1 MSYKVEP
8 EVNDPLPDQSL
19 IESIQNQQAW
29 AFEALYERY
38 ESALRRHLC
47 HIVDNETAAEDLLQ
61 ETFLRVWM
69 RAGQWSGQGAVKGWL
84 FRIATNLAL
93 NHLRTRR
100 RRPEQPLELP
110 DTIVE
115 DEDDLPDTPA
125 WLVDTASLGPEAVV
139 EQVEQGARLLQV
151 LQDLPEEK
159 RELLHLVHQMELS
172 LREAADELGIPEGTA
187 KSRLYYA
194 REQLKHGLQAEQE

>member
-1 MSYKVEP
+1 MSQ
-8 EVNDPLPDQSL
+8 PLPDQTL
-19 IESIQNQQAW
+19 IESIQAQQAW

-38 ESALRRHLC
+38 AAAIRRHLC
-47 HIVDNETAAEDLLQ
+47 HIVQDEPAAEDLLQ
-61 ETFLRVWM
+61 ETFLRVWT
-69 RAGQWSGQGAVKGWL
+69 RSNQWNGQGAVKGWL

-93 NHLRTRR
+93 NHLRSRR

-110 DTIVE
+110 EMMVD
-115 DEDDLPDTPA
+115 DDDLPDTPA

-139 EQVEQGARLLQV
+139 EQVEQGARLQKIIR
-151 LQDLPEEK
+151 DLPDEK
-159 RELLHLVHQMELS
+159 RELLRLVHQMELS

-194 REQLKHGLQAEQE
+194 REQVKHGLQVEQE

>member
-1 MSYKVEP
+1 MSYKVELH
-8 EVNDPLPDQSL
+8 VIDPLSDQTL
-19 IESIQNQQAW
+19 IESIQNQQGW
-29 AFEALYERY
+29 AFEALFERY
-38 ESALRRHLC
+38 EGAVRRHLSN
-47 HIVDNETAAEDLLQ
+47 IVVDEPAAEDLLQ
-61 ETFLRVWM
+61 ETFLRVWTH
-69 RAGQWSGQGAVKGWL
+69 AGQWRGQGSVKGWL

-110 DTIVE
+110 DTMM
-115 DEDDLPDTPA
+115 DDDDLPDTPA

-139 EQVEQGARLLQV
+139 EQVEQGARLQ
-151 LQDLPEEK
+151 QIIRDLPDEK
-159 RELLHLVHQMELS
+159 RELLRLVHQMELS

-194 REQLKHGLQAEQE
+194 RAQVKNGLQAEQE

>member
-1 MSYKVEP
+1 VSYKVEP
-8 EVNDPLPDQSL
+8 NVNDPQTDQTL

-29 AFEALYERY
+29 AFEVLYERY
-38 ESALRRHLC
+38 DAAVRRHLGN
-47 HIVDNETAAEDLLQ
+47 IVGEEPAAEDLLQ
-61 ETFLRVWM
+61 ETFLRVWTH
-69 RAGQWSGQGAVKGWL
+69 AGQWRGQGAVKGWL

-110 DTIVE
+110 DTLV
-115 DEDDLPDTPA
+115 DDDDLPDTPA
-125 WLVDTASLGPEAVV
+125 WLVDSASLGPEAVV
-139 EQVEQGARLLQV
+139 EQVEQGARLQRII
-151 LQDLPEEK
+151 QDLPDEK
-159 RELLHLVHQMELS
+159 RELLRLVHQMELS

-194 REQLKHGLQAEQE
+194 REQVKHGLQAEEE